1 MTNNIGSNWLLL
13 RGLSREAA
21 HWGDFP
27 MLLQNG
33 LSKARVHTLDLSG
46 TGRFYQHTSPNRI
59 EAITAQLRQQAL
71 ADGLLEQP
79 LTLLAYSLGG
89 MVAWEWM
96 KTYPEDINGAVLLN
110 TSFANLSPFYQ
121 RLRWQSYY
129 QFISLILKSNPCQ
142 REAAIIKLV
151 SNRPDSEG
159 KTTAAWADIQQ
170 QRPVSLP
177 NTLRQI
183 IAAANYRPDEQKP
196 TQPIL
201 LLNSQQDR
209 LVASACSK
217 TIQARW
223 QLELA
228 THPWAGHDLSL
239 DDPLWAVEKVKQWSA
254 RLGVRIP

>member
-27 MLLQNG
+27 MLLQQS
-33 LSKARVHTLDLSG
+33 LSTARVHTLDLSG

-59 EAITAQLRQQAL
+59 EAITARLRQQAL

-79 LTLLAYSLGG
+79 LTLLTYSLGG

-96 KTYPEDINGAVLLN
+96 KTYPEDINGAVLLH

-121 RLRWQSYY
+121 RLRWQSYCP
-129 QFISLILKSNPCQ
+129 FFSLLLKSNPYQ

-159 KTTAAWADIQQ
+159 KITAAWENIQQ

-183 IAAANYRPDEQKP
+183 IAAANYRPNEQKP
-196 TQPIL
+196 PQPVL
-201 LLNSQQDR
+201 LLNSQHDR
-209 LVASACSK
+209 LVASACS
-217 TIQARW
+217 TAIQTRW

-228 THPWAGHDLSL
+228 THQWAGHDLSL
-239 DDPLWAVEKVKQWSA
+239 DDPLWIMEKVKQWSVKA
-254 RLGVRIP
+254 RVQ

>member
-1 MTNNIGSNWLLL
+1 MTNNGLEGNWLLL

-21 HWGDFP
+21 HWGEFP

-33 LSKARVHTLDLSG
+33 LSNARVHTLDLSG
-46 TGRFYQHTSPNRI
+46 AGRFYQQTSPNRI
-59 EAITAQLRQQAL
+59 EAITALLRQQAL

-129 QFISLILKSNPCQ
+129 PFISLLLKSNPYQ

-151 SNRPDSEG
+151 SNRQDSEG
-159 KTTAAWADIQQ
+159 KTTTEWAKIQQ
-170 QRPVSLP
+170 QRPVSLQ

-183 IAAANYRPDEQKP
+183 TAAANYRPNEQKP
-196 TQPIL
+196 TQPVL
-201 LLNSQQDR
+201 LLSSEQDR
-209 LVASACSK
+209 LVASACS
-217 TIQARW
+217 TAIQTRW
-223 QLELA
+223 QLDSA

-239 DDPLWAVEKVKQWSA
+239 DDPLWVVETIKRWTERA
-254 RLGVRIP
+254 TL